1 MEAAVGAGVDL
12 AAVAARGWLM
22 GHVARVYVLGAN
34 LLMFAAGTWSAGNP
48 QGNAA
53 QKTFGSPD
61 EASAALFGAAE
72 SRDEKALTEIFG
84 PDAQHVLFSGDA
96 VKDKDT
102 LKDFAAAYTQMHRW
116 TAIKAGGQMLYV
128 GADNFIFPIPL
139 DQNAAGRWQFD
150 TDAGKDEIV
159 ARRIGR
165 DELTAIAACIAI
177 TQAQKAYFSQ
187 SHDGAKQYAQRFV
200 SDQGKKN
207 GLYWP
212 ISAGESPSPLEDVA
226 EFARALGYTSSGTKP
241 QAFNGYYFAILSKQ
255 GEKAK
260 GGAQNYI
267 VNGKM
272 TGGFAVIAYPALY
285 RSSGIMTFIVG
296 PDGVVYQK
304 DLGERTRETAAAV
317 SDYNPGAGWN
327 QAIAADRPES

>member
-1 MEAAVGAGVDL
+1 M
-12 AAVAARGWLM
+12 R
-22 GHVARVYVLGAN
+22 HVARAQCIFAASLS
-34 LLMFAAGTWSAGNP
+34 MFASGASWGAGNL
-48 QGNAA
+48 QGNPG
-53 QKTFGSPD
+53 QRTFESSD
-61 EASAALFGAAE
+61 EAGAALFEAAK
-72 SRDEKALTEIFG
+72 SRDEKTLTAIFG
-84 PDAQHVLFSGDA
+84 PDAQHVLFSGDV

-102 LKDFAAAYTQMHRW
+102 LKDFVAAYTQMHRW

-139 DQNAAGRWQFD
+139 DRNAAGRWQFD

-165 DELTAIAACIAI
+165 DELTAIAACVAV
-177 TQAQKAYFSQ
+177 TRAQYEYFSESQ
-187 SHDGAKQYAQRFV
+187 LGVKQYAQRFV

-212 ISAGESPSPLEDVA
+212 VLAGQSPSPLEDVA
-226 EFARALGYTSSGTKP
+226 EFAKAVGYTSAGTKP
-241 QAFNGYYFAILSKQ
+241 QPFEGYYFRILSKQ

-260 GGAQNYI
+260 GGARNYI
-267 VNGKM
+267 VDGKM
-272 TGGFAVIAYPALY
+272 TGGFAVIAYPADY

-304 DLGERTRETAAAV
+304 DLGKTSRETAAAL
-317 SDYNPGAGWN
+317 SDYNPGDGWSP
-327 QAIAADRPES
+327 AIPADPPES

>member
-1 MEAAVGAGVDL
+1 MFALGASWGAG
-12 AAVAARGWLM
+12 
-22 GHVARVYVLGAN
+22 N
-34 LLMFAAGTWSAGNP
+34 SQGNP
-48 QGNAA
+48 GQR
-53 QKTFGSPD
+53 TFESPD
-61 EASAALFGAAE
+61 EAGAALFEAAK
-72 SRDEKALTEIFG
+72 SRDQKTLIEIFG
-84 PDAQHVLFSGDA
+84 PDAQRVLFSGDA

-102 LKDFAAAYTQMHRW
+102 LTDFAAAYTQMHRW

-139 DQNAAGRWQFD
+139 DRNAAGRWQFD
-150 TDAGKDEIV
+150 TDAGKDEIA

-165 DELTAIAACIAI
+165 NELTAIAACLAI
-177 TQAQKAYFSQ
+177 TQAQKVYFSQ

-200 SDQGKKN
+200 SDQSKQN

-212 ISAGESPSPLEDVA
+212 VSAGQSPSPLEDVA
-226 EFARALGYTSSGTKP
+226 KFAKAVGYTSAGTKP
-241 QAFNGYYFAILSKQ
+241 QPFEGYYFRILSKQ

-272 TGGFAVIAYPALY
+272 TGGFAVIAYPAEY

-296 PDGVVYQK
+296 PDGVVLQK
-304 DLGERTRETAAAV
+304 DLGEKSHETAAAV
-317 SDYNPGAGWN
+317 SDYNPGDGWSP
-327 QAIAADRPES
+327 AIAADQPAS